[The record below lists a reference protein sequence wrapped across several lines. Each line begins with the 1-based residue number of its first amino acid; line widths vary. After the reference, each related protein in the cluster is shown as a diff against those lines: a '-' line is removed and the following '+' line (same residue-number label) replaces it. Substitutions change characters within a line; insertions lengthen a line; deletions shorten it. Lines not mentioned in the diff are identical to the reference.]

1 MNRSA
6 VVFLTLTLTASAV
19 TAVPASALPLI
30 SEVFYDAL
38 GGDDAQSFVEL
49 YGEPGSSVDGLTLEG
64 VNGSGGAITHSIA
77 LSGTIPADG
86 FFVLADVDGSG
97 ATLVPDPDAV
107 ANVDFQNGPDS
118 VVLRDSFGIVD
129 AVGYGVFDAGDVCAG
144 EGTPAPDGPAGSS
157 LARVFANLDS
167 DDNGL
172 DFILLDAPTPGTAPL
187 LVPEPGTGALVVSA
201 LLTVVATGRRSPSSY
216 QSRVPGGV
224 GSGVGFSAPV
234 DFPMKRAGGRRL
246 ARGLPPASK
255 IAMRIA

>member
-107 ANVDFQNGPDS
+107 ANFDFQNGPD
-118 VVLRDSFGIVD
+118 
-129 AVGYGVFDAGDVCAG
+129 
-144 EGTPAPDGPAGSS
+144 
-157 LARVFANLDS
+157 
-167 DDNGL
+167 
-172 DFILLDAPTPGTAPL
+172 
-187 LVPEPGTGALVVSA
+187 
-201 LLTVVATGRRSPSSY
+201 
-216 QSRVPGGV
+216 
-224 GSGVGFSAPV
+224 
-234 DFPMKRAGGRRL
+234 
-246 ARGLPPASK
+246 
-255 IAMRIA
+255 